1 MAPPKRQTRG
11 ADVHCILFREG
22 PGRVIGVAAA
32 GRRQTMRRVLE
43 VDRGD
48 ARLRLDRLLVAR
60 LPDAAGLSRTRLAA
74 WIRAGRVEVDGVPA
88 TRAAQRLRPGQA
100 IALDLPEPPPR
111 PHLAEARPLTVLY
124 EDDALLAIDKPAG
137 LVMHPTRRH
146 PSGTLMNALLA
157 HLARP
162 GGAGRVH
169 LVHRLDRETSGIVLV
184 AKSPAVHATLA
195 RAMARRAV
203 HKDYL
208 AVVYGSPR
216 APRDRIDL
224 RMRRDPATRRMT
236 TSRHDG
242 LPASTEIAVLASS
255 SEHPP
260 RTIGGHAEIAGDTGW
275 DGLARDGPTLTFLRC
290 RLITGRLHQIRVHL
304 AGVGLPI
311 VGDPVYGEPRWKGI
325 AEPRLRDACATFA
338 RQALHAWRLT
348 CAHPVTGAPLAI
360 EAPLPADVCMLVD
373 AAGVAADLATGIR
386 P

>member
-1 MAPPKRQTRG
+1 
-11 ADVHCILFREG
+11 
-22 PGRVIGVAAA
+22 
-32 GRRQTMRRVLE
+32 MRRVLE

-60 LPDAAGLSRTRLAA
+60 LPDAAGLSRTRIAA
-74 WIRAGRVEVDGVPA
+74 WIREGRVEVDGVPA

-111 PHLAEARPLTVLY
+111 QHLAEARPLTVIY

-157 HLARP
+157 HLAQP
-162 GGAGRVH
+162 GGGGRVH

-208 AVVYGSPR
+208 AVVYGTPR

-224 RMRRDPATRRMT
+224 RIRRDPATRRMT
-236 TSRHDG
+236 TSRHEG
-242 LPASTEIAVLASS
+242 LPASTEIALLATWRGVS
-255 SEHPP
+255 P
-260 RTIGGHAEIAGDTGW
+260 
-275 DGLARDGPTLTFLRC
+275 GLGPGPSPELAFLRC

-311 VGDPVYGEPRWKGI
+311 VGDPIYGEPRWKGI
-325 AEPRLRDACATFA
+325 ADPRLRDVCATFA

-348 CAHPVTGAPLAI
+348 CAHPLTGAPLAI
-360 EAPLPADVCMLVD
+360 TAPLPSDVQALVD
-373 AAGVAADLATGIR
+373 AAGVGDSLADATAPSAPMAPRAAGAGAAR
-386 P
+386 

>member
-1 MAPPKRQTRG
+1 
-11 ADVHCILFREG
+11 
-22 PGRVIGVAAA
+22 
-32 GRRQTMRRVLE
+32 MRRILE

-48 ARLRLDRLLVAR
+48 ARLRLDRLLVSR
-60 LPDAAGLSRTRLAA
+60 LPGAAGLSRTRLVA
-74 WIRAGRVEVDGVPA
+74 WIREGRVEIDGVPA

-100 IALDLPEPPPR
+100 IALDLPEPAPR
-111 PHLAEARPLTVLY
+111 QHLAEARPLTVLY

-162 GGAGRVH
+162 GGGRVH

-208 AVVYGSPR
+208 AVVYGTPR

-224 RMRRDPATRRMT
+224 RIRRDPATRRMT

-242 LPASTEIAVLASS
+242 LPASTEIAVLATWPGLRPGLSS
-255 SEHPP
+255 
-260 RTIGGHAEIAGDTGW
+260 
-275 DGLARDGPTLTFLRC
+275 GLSPGPSPEPSHELTFLRC

-325 AEPRLRDACATFA
+325 ADPRLRDVCAALT
-338 RQALHAWRLT
+338 RQALHAWRVT

-360 EAPLPADVCMLVD
+360 TAPLPADVQALVD
-373 AAGVAADLATGIR
+373 AAGVRVGAALQGSANAT
-386 P
+386 

>member
-1 MAPPKRQTRG
+1 
-11 ADVHCILFREG
+11 
-22 PGRVIGVAAA
+22 
-32 GRRQTMRRVLE
+32 MRRTFE
-43 VDRGD
+43 VHRGD

-60 LPDAAGLSRTRLAA
+60 LPDAARLSRTRLAA
-74 WIRAGRVEVDGVPA
+74 WIREGRVEVDGVPA

-100 IALDLPEPPPR
+100 IALDLPEPAPKQ
-111 PHLAEARPLTVLY
+111 HSAEARPLAVLF

-137 LVMHPTRRH
+137 LVMHPTKGY

-157 HLARP
+157 HP
-162 GGAGRVH
+162 GQAGARVH
-169 LVHRLDRETSGIVLV
+169 LVHRLDRDTSGIVLV

-203 HKDYL
+203 QKDYL

-224 RMRRDPATRRMT
+224 RIRRDPVTRRMT
-236 TSRHDG
+236 TSRHEG
-242 LPASTEIAVLASS
+242 LQASTEIAVLASCS
-255 SEHPP
+255 DAP
-260 RTIGGHAEIAGDTGW
+260 A
-275 DGLARDGPTLTFLRC
+275 TLTFLRC

-311 VGDPVYGEPRWKGI
+311 VGDPLYGEPRWKGI
-325 AEPRLRDACATFA
+325 EAPRLRDVCATFA

-360 EAPLPADVCMLVD
+360 EAPLPADLRALVD
-373 AAGVAADLATGIR
+373 AAGVAADLAGSYGNAYAT
-386 P
+386 

>member
-1 MAPPKRQTRG
+1 
-11 ADVHCILFREG
+11 
-22 PGRVIGVAAA
+22 
-32 GRRQTMRRVLE
+32 MRRVLE

-60 LPDAAGLSRTRLAA
+60 LPGAAGLSRTRLAT
-74 WIRAGRVEVDGVPA
+74 WIREGRVEIDGVPA

-111 PHLAEARPLTVLY
+111 QHLAEDRPLAVIY

-157 HLARP
+157 RLAHP
-162 GGAGRVH
+162 GGGGRVH

-195 RAMARRAV
+195 HAMARRAV

-208 AVVYGSPR
+208 AVVYGTPR

-224 RMRRDPATRRMT
+224 RIRRDPATRRMT

-242 LPASTEIAVLASS
+242 LPASTEIAVLASC
-255 SEHPP
+255 SEHAPSTL
-260 RTIGGHAEIAGDTGW
+260 RACSEH
-275 DGLARDGPTLTFLRC
+275 GPVALTFLRC
-290 RLITGRLHQIRVHL
+290 RLITGRLHQVRAHL

-311 VGDPVYGEPRWKGI
+311 VGDPIYGEPRWKGI
-325 AEPRLRDACATFA
+325 ADPRISDVCATFP

-348 CAHPVTGAPLAI
+348 CAHPLTGAPLAI
-360 EAPLPADVCMLVD
+360 TAPLPADVQALVD
-373 AAGVAADLATGIR
+373 AAGVADSLADASAPSAPTPPRVAGAGAGR
-386 P
+386 

>member
-1 MAPPKRQTRG
+1 
-11 ADVHCILFREG
+11 
-22 PGRVIGVAAA
+22 
-32 GRRQTMRRVLE
+32 MRRVLE

-60 LPDAAGLSRTRLAA
+60 LPDAARLSRTRLAA
-74 WIRAGRVEVDGVPA
+74 WIREGRVEVDGVPV

-100 IALDLPEPPPR
+100 IALDLPEPPPKQ
-111 PHLAEARPLTVLY
+111 HAAEARPLAVLF

-137 LVMHPTRRH
+137 LVMHPTKGY

-157 HLARP
+157 HFAPR
-162 GGAGRVH
+162 GGSGRVH
-169 LVHRLDRETSGIVLV
+169 LVHRLDRDTSGIVLV

-208 AVVYGSPR
+208 AVVYGTPR

-224 RMRRDPATRRMT
+224 RIRRDPVTRRMT
-236 TSRHDG
+236 TSRHEG
-242 LPASTEIAVLASS
+242 LPASTEIAVLATC
-255 SEHPP
+255 SEHAPSTL
-260 RTIGGHAEIAGDTGW
+260 RGCSEHEGA
-275 DGLARDGPTLTFLRC
+275 TLTFLRC

-325 AEPRLRDACATFA
+325 ADGALRDVCAAFP

-348 CAHPVTGAPLAI
+348 FAHPSTGAPI
-360 EAPLPADVCMLVD
+360 ELVAPLPADLQALVD
-373 AAGVAADLATGIR
+373 TAAFPALSSALNPAQR
-386 P
+386 

>member
-1 MAPPKRQTRG
+1 
-11 ADVHCILFREG
+11 
-22 PGRVIGVAAA
+22 
-32 GRRQTMRRVLE
+32 MRRVLE
-43 VDRGD
+43 VNRGD

-60 LPDAAGLSRTRLAA
+60 LPDAARLSRTRLAA
-74 WIRAGRVEVDGVPA
+74 WIREGRVEIDGVPA
-88 TRAAQRLRPGQA
+88 RRAAQRLRPGQA
-100 IALDLPEPPPR
+100 IALDVPEPPPKQ
-111 PHLAEARPLTVLY
+111 HLAEARPLAVLY
-124 EDDALLAIDKPAG
+124 EDDALLAVDKPAG
-137 LVMHPTRRH
+137 LVMHPTRGY

-157 HLARP
+157 HLAPVQGHREAGSHGAA
-162 GGAGRVH
+162 GGTRIH

-208 AVVYGSPR
+208 AIVYGTPR

-224 RMRRDPATRRMT
+224 RIRRDPATRRMV

-242 LPASTEIAVLASS
+242 LPASTELAVLATLFGA
-255 SEHPP
+255 SEEASGVTPGVTP
-260 RTIGGHAEIAGDTGW
+260 GGA
-275 DGLARDGPTLTFLRC
+275 LTFLRC

-325 AEPRLRDACATFA
+325 AEPALRDVCAALT

-360 EAPLPADVCMLVD
+360 TAPLPADVQALVD
-373 AAGVAADLATGIR
+373 AAGFGAAYGSANAT
-386 P
+386 

>member
-1 MAPPKRQTRG
+1 
-11 ADVHCILFREG
+11 
-22 PGRVIGVAAA
+22 
-32 GRRQTMRRVLE
+32 MRRVLE

-60 LPDAAGLSRTRLAA
+60 LPDAAGLSRTRIAA
-74 WIRAGRVEVDGVPA
+74 WIREGRVEVDGVPA

-111 PHLAEARPLTVLY
+111 QHLAEARPLTVIY

-157 HLARP
+157 HLAQP
-162 GGAGRVH
+162 GGGGRVH

-208 AVVYGSPR
+208 AVVYGTPR

-224 RMRRDPATRRMT
+224 RIRRDPATRRMT

-242 LPASTEIAVLASS
+242 LPASTEIALLAVS
-255 SEHPP
+255 PGVAP
-260 RTIGGHAEIAGDTGW
+260 GDAPGGGG
-275 DGLARDGPTLTFLRC
+275 TLSFLRC

-311 VGDPVYGEPRWKGI
+311 VGDPIYGEPRWKGI
-325 AEPRLRDACATFA
+325 ADPRLRDVCATFA

-348 CAHPVTGAPLAI
+348 CAHPLTGAPLAI
-360 EAPLPADVCMLVD
+360 TAPPPADVQALVD
-373 AAGVAADLATGIR
+373 AAGVGDSLADATAPSAPMPPRVARAGAAR
-386 P
+386 

>member
-1 MAPPKRQTRG
+1 
-11 ADVHCILFREG
+11 
-22 PGRVIGVAAA
+22 
-32 GRRQTMRRVLE
+32 MRRVLE

-60 LPDAAGLSRTRLAA
+60 LPGAAGLSRTRLAA
-74 WIRAGRVEVDGVPA
+74 WIREGRVEIDGVPA

-100 IALDLPEPPPR
+100 IALDLPEPAPR

-137 LVMHPTRRH
+137 LVMHPTRRY

-157 HLARP
+157 HLAHP
-162 GGAGRVH
+162 AGGNGRVH

-208 AVVYGSPR
+208 AVVYGTPR

-224 RMRRDPATRRMT
+224 RIRRDPVTRRMT
-236 TSRHDG
+236 TSRHEG
-242 LPASTEIAVLASS
+242 LPASTEIAVLASC
-255 SEHPP
+255 P
-260 RTIGGHAEIAGDTGW
+260 GAG
-275 DGLARDGPTLTFLRC
+275 PELTFLRC

-311 VGDPVYGEPRWKGI
+311 VGDPVYGEPRRKGI
-325 AEPRLRDACATFA
+325 ADPRLRDVCATLA

-348 CAHPVTGAPLAI
+348 CAHPLTGAPLAI
-360 EAPLPADVCMLVD
+360 TAPLPADVQALVD
-373 AAGVAADLATGIR
+373 AAGVGTGALAGGAIQGSANAT
-386 P
+386 

>member
-1 MAPPKRQTRG
+1 
-11 ADVHCILFREG
+11 
-22 PGRVIGVAAA
+22 
-32 GRRQTMRRVLE
+32 MRRVLE

-60 LPDAAGLSRTRLAA
+60 LPGAAGLSRTRLAA
-74 WIRAGRVEVDGVPA
+74 WIREGRVEIDGVPA

-100 IALDLPEPPPR
+100 VALDLPEPTPR
-111 PHLAEARPLTVLY
+111 PHLAEARPLAVLY

-137 LVMHPTRRH
+137 LVMHPTRRY

-157 HLARP
+157 HLAHP

-184 AKSPAVHATLA
+184 AKSPAIHATLA

-208 AVVYGSPR
+208 AVVYGAPR

-224 RMRRDPATRRMT
+224 RIRRDPATRRMT

-242 LPASTEIAVLASS
+242 LPASTEIAVLASC
-255 SEHPP
+255 SEHAPSTL
-260 RTIGGHAEIAGDTGW
+260 RADSEHDAA
-275 DGLARDGPTLTFLRC
+275 TLTFLRC

-325 AEPRLRDACATFA
+325 ADPRLREVCAA
-338 RQALHAWRLT
+338 IPRQALHAWRLT
-348 CAHPVTGAPLAI
+348 CAHPLTGAPLAI
-360 EAPLPADVCMLVD
+360 TAPLPPDVQALVD
-373 AAGVAADLATGIR
+373 AAGVGDSLADPGPPSPASAPRVAGAAR
-386 P
+386 

>member
-1 MAPPKRQTRG
+1 
-11 ADVHCILFREG
+11 
-22 PGRVIGVAAA
+22 
-32 GRRQTMRRVLE
+32 MRRVLE

-60 LPDAAGLSRTRLAA
+60 LPDAARLSRTRLAA
-74 WIRAGRVEVDGVPA
+74 WIREGRVEVDGVPA

-100 IALDLPEPPPR
+100 IALDLPDSEPR
-111 PHLAEARPLTVLY
+111 AHAAEARPLTVLY

-146 PSGTLMNALLA
+146 PAGTLMNALLA
-157 HLARP
+157 HL
-162 GGAGRVH
+162 GGGRVH
-169 LVHRLDRETSGIVLV
+169 LVHRLDRDTSGIVLV

-208 AVVYGSPR
+208 AVAYGTPR

-224 RMRRDPATRRMT
+224 RIRRDPVTRRLT

-242 LPASTEIAVLASS
+242 LPASTEIAVLASWPGLGPGLGSGLSPGPS
-255 SEHPP
+255 SGPSP
-260 RTIGGHAEIAGDTGW
+260 
-275 DGLARDGPTLTFLRC
+275 GLSPGAALSFLRC
-290 RLITGRLHQIRVHL
+290 RLITGRLHQIRLHL

-311 VGDPVYGEPRWKGI
+311 VGDPIYGEPRWKGI
-325 AEPRLRDACATFA
+325 AEPVLRDVCAAFA

-348 CAHPVTGAPLAI
+348 CAHPVSGAPLAI
-360 EAPLPADVCMLVD
+360 AAPLPPDLLALVA
-373 AAGVAADLATGIR
+373 AAGVADDLARG
-386 P
+386 

>member
-1 MAPPKRQTRG
+1 
-11 ADVHCILFREG
+11 
-22 PGRVIGVAAA
+22 
-32 GRRQTMRRVLE
+32 MRRVLE

-74 WIRAGRVEVDGVPA
+74 WIREGRVEVDGVPA

-111 PHLAEARPLTVLY
+111 QHLAEARPLTVIY

-157 HLARP
+157 HLAHP
-162 GGAGRVH
+162 GGGGRVH

-208 AVVYGSPR
+208 AVVYGTPR

-224 RMRRDPATRRMT
+224 RIRRDPATRRMT

-242 LPASTEIAVLASS
+242 LPASTEIAVLATAPGAC
-255 SEHPP
+255 SE
-260 RTIGGHAEIAGDTGW
+260 
-275 DGLARDGPTLTFLRC
+275 TLEMLR
-290 RLITGRLHQIRVHL
+290 
-304 AGVGLPI
+304 
-311 VGDPVYGEPRWKGI
+311 EPR
-325 AEPRLRDACATFA
+325 PRR
-338 RQALHAWRLT
+338 
-348 CAHPVTGAPLAI
+348 
-360 EAPLPADVCMLVD
+360 
-373 AAGVAADLATGIR
+373 
-386 P
+386 

>member
-1 MAPPKRQTRG
+1 MAPPERQTRG

-22 PGRVIGVAAA
+22 PDRVIGGAAA
-32 GRRQTMRRVLE
+32 GRRHPMRRVLE

-74 WIRAGRVEVDGVPA
+74 WIREGRVEVDGVPA

-100 IALDLPEPPPR
+100 IALDLPEPPSR
-111 PHLAEARPLTVLY
+111 PHLAEARPLAVLF

-137 LVMHPTRRH
+137 LVMHPTRRY

-157 HLARP
+157 HL
-162 GGAGRVH
+162 GGGRVH
-169 LVHRLDRETSGIVLV
+169 LVHRLDRDTSGIVLV
-184 AKSPAVHATLA
+184 AKSPVVHATLA

-203 HKDYL
+203 HKDYF
-208 AVVYGSPR
+208 AVVYGTPR

-224 RMRRDPATRRMT
+224 RMRRDPVTRRMT

-242 LPASTEIAVLASS
+242 LPASTEIAVLESC
-255 SEHPP
+255 SEHAPSTMAEDP
-260 RTIGGHAEIAGDTGW
+260 ENAGAPLRGDVARGGTA
-275 DGLARDGPTLTFLRC
+275 LTFLRC

-311 VGDPVYGEPRWKGI
+311 VGDPIYGEPRWKGI
-325 AEPRLRDACATFA
+325 AEPRVRDVCAAFA

-360 EAPLPADVCMLVD
+360 EAPLPADLRTLAD
-373 AAGVAADLATGIR
+373 AAGVAAALTAGPPR
-386 P
+386 

>member
-1 MAPPKRQTRG
+1 
-11 ADVHCILFREG
+11 
-22 PGRVIGVAAA
+22 
-32 GRRQTMRRVLE
+32 MRRVFE

-60 LPDAAGLSRTRLAA
+60 LPEAAGLSRTRLAA

-88 TRAAQRLRPGQA
+88 RRAAQRLRPGQA
-100 IALDLPEPPPR
+100 IALDLPEAAPR
-111 PHLAEARPLTVLY
+111 THAAEARPLTILY
-124 EDDALLAIDKPAG
+124 EDDALLAVDKPAG

-157 HLARP
+157 HLA
-162 GGAGRVH
+162 GAATREVTSAPRVH

-208 AVVYGSPR
+208 AVVYGAPR

-224 RMRRDPATRRMT
+224 RIRRDPETRRLT

-242 LPASTEIAVLASS
+242 LAASTEIAVLASCSDS
-255 SEHPP
+255 SPS
-260 RTIGGHAEIAGDTGW
+260 TIPASADIAADAAAGA
-275 DGLARDGPTLTFLRC
+275 LARGGTVVTFLRC

-311 VGDPVYGEPRWKGI
+311 VGDPIYGEPRWKGI
-325 AEPRLRDACATFA
+325 DEPALRQVCAAFP

-348 CAHPVTGAPLAI
+348 CAHPMTGAPLAI
-360 EAPLPADVCMLVD
+360 EAPPPADLRSLID
-373 AAGVAADLATGIR
+373 AAGVGGAIA
-386 P
+386 

>member
-1 MAPPKRQTRG
+1 
-11 ADVHCILFREG
+11 
-22 PGRVIGVAAA
+22 
-32 GRRQTMRRVLE
+32 MRRVLE

-74 WIRAGRVEVDGVPA
+74 WIREGRVEVDGVPA

-111 PHLAEARPLTVLY
+111 PHLAEARPLAVLF

-157 HLARP
+157 HLSQP
-162 GGAGRVH
+162 GGSGRVH

-208 AVVYGSPR
+208 AVVYGTPR

-236 TSRHDG
+236 ASRHDG
-242 LPASTEIAVLASS
+242 LPASTEIAVLASC
-255 SEHPP
+255 SEHAPS
-260 RTIGGHAEIAGDTGW
+260 TIAERPENAGATGRA
-275 DGLARDGPTLTFLRC
+275 DLARGGATLTFLRC

-311 VGDPVYGEPRWKGI
+311 VGDPIYGEPRWKGI
-325 AEPRLRDACATFA
+325 AEPHLRDVCATFA
-338 RQALHAWRLT
+338 RQALHAWRLS

-360 EAPLPADVCMLVD
+360 EAPLPADLRALVD
-373 AAGVAADLATGIR
+373 AAGVAADLPASIPALT
-386 P
+386 

>member
-1 MAPPKRQTRG
+1 
-11 ADVHCILFREG
+11 
-22 PGRVIGVAAA
+22 
-32 GRRQTMRRVLE
+32 MRRVLE

-60 LPDAAGLSRTRLAA
+60 LPGVAGLSRTRLAA
-74 WIRAGRVEVDGVPA
+74 WIREGRVEIDGVPA

-100 IALDLPEPPPR
+100 IALDLPEPPPKE
-111 PHLAEARPLTVLY
+111 HLAEARPLTVLY

-157 HLARP
+157 HLAHP
-162 GGAGRVH
+162 GTRVH

-208 AVVYGSPR
+208 AVVYGTPR

-224 RMRRDPATRRMT
+224 RIRRDPATRRMIA
-236 TSRHDG
+236 SRHDG
-242 LPASTEIAVLASS
+242 LPASTEIAVLATSPGAS
-255 SEHPP
+255 PGASPGESPGDAP
-260 RTIGGHAEIAGDTGW
+260 GVAPGGSQA
-275 DGLARDGPTLTFLRC
+275 LTFLRC

-325 AEPRLRDACATFA
+325 ADPRLRDVCATLA
-338 RQALHAWRLT
+338 RQALHAWQLT

-360 EAPLPADVCMLVD
+360 TAPLPADVQALVD
-373 AAGVAADLATGIR
+373 AAGVGAGVAAGVESALAAGAALQGSANAT
-386 P
+386 

>member
-1 MAPPKRQTRG
+1 
-11 ADVHCILFREG
+11 
-22 PGRVIGVAAA
+22 
-32 GRRQTMRRVLE
+32 MRRVLE

-74 WIRAGRVEVDGVPA
+74 WIREGRVEVDGVPA

-111 PHLAEARPLTVLY
+111 QHLAEARPLTVIY

-157 HLARP
+157 HLAHP
-162 GGAGRVH
+162 GGGGRVH

-208 AVVYGSPR
+208 AVVYGTPR

-224 RMRRDPATRRMT
+224 RIRRDPATRRMT
-236 TSRHDG
+236 TSRHEG
-242 LPASTEIAVLASS
+242 LPASTEIALLATSRERS
-255 SEHPP
+255 
-260 RTIGGHAEIAGDTGW
+260 
-275 DGLARDGPTLTFLRC
+275 GLTLREARGRPTLTFLRC

-311 VGDPVYGEPRWKGI
+311 VGDPIYGEPRWKGI
-325 AEPRLRDACATFA
+325 ADPRLRDVCATFP

-360 EAPLPADVCMLVD
+360 TAPLPADVQALVD
-373 AAGVAADLATGIR
+373 AAGVADSLADASAPSAPTPPRVAALARRGR
-386 P
+386 R

>member
-1 MAPPKRQTRG
+1 M
-11 ADVHCILFREG
+11 
-22 PGRVIGVAAA
+22 
-32 GRRQTMRRVLE
+32 
-43 VDRGD
+43 
-48 ARLRLDRLLVAR
+48 
-60 LPDAAGLSRTRLAA
+60 
-74 WIRAGRVEVDGVPA
+74 PA

-111 PHLAEARPLTVLY
+111 QHLAEARPLTVIY

-157 HLARP
+157 HLAHP
-162 GGAGRVH
+162 GGGGRVH

-208 AVVYGSPR
+208 AVVYGTPR

-224 RMRRDPATRRMT
+224 RIRRDPATRRMT

-242 LPASTEIAVLASS
+242 LPASTEIAVLATLLGASS
-255 SEHPP
+255 GARSGQAP
-260 RTIGGHAEIAGDTGW
+260 RHEAS
-275 DGLARDGPTLTFLRC
+275 TLTFLRC

-311 VGDPVYGEPRWKGI
+311 VGDPIYGEPRWKGI
-325 AEPRLRDACATFA
+325 ADPRLRDVCATFP

-348 CAHPVTGAPLAI
+348 CAHPLTGAPLAI
-360 EAPLPADVCMLVD
+360 TAPLPADVQALVD
-373 AAGVAADLATGIR
+373 AAGVADSLADATAPSAPMPPRVAGAGAAR
-386 P
+386 